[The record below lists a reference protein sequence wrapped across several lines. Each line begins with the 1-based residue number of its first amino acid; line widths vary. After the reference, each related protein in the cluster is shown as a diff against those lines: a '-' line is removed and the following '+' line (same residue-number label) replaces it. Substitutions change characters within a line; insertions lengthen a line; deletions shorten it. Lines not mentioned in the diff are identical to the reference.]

1 MRVRARSR
9 PREKR
14 SSGRASATAT
24 ECSPE
29 VPRAPAPTSSAGGRT
44 ARPSVA
50 RTSRAACVGG
60 KRGPIEGKRAKR
72 VSSRLG
78 NSRHTLGAQRGDRG
92 DIAVLGSLKASTSR
106 SVAASIGAGL
116 LLLVCAAPRRLR
128 GAFPP
133 TTTAV
138 RPAGHPT
145 RPLAAARVAVTEMC
159 MNHVRPAITLAEEG
173 VDLARQLGYEND
185 EPGYL
190 GLQAWFAALR
200 GREADCR
207 RCRRRSAAPR
217 PRGRYRLGDERG
229 APRLT
234 LLELV
239 LGDAREAIEQLDQ
252 FDQGP
257 LPATAVLGDT
267 RVHRSR
273 TAAR

>member
-1 MRVRARSR
+1 
-9 PREKR
+9 
-14 SSGRASATAT
+14 
-24 ECSPE
+24 
-29 VPRAPAPTSSAGGRT
+29 
-44 ARPSVA
+44 
-50 RTSRAACVGG
+50 
-60 KRGPIEGKRAKR
+60 
-72 VSSRLG
+72 
-78 NSRHTLGAQRGDRG
+78 
-92 DIAVLGSLKASTSR
+92 
-106 SVAASIGAGL
+106 L

-239 LGDAREAIEQLDQ
+239 TRERRSSSSTSSTRARYPRPPCWATPEYIEAALRLDEPERASASLRR
-252 FDQGP
+252 FAAYPVSRAP
-257 LPATAVLGDT
+257 L
-267 RVHRSR
+267 VHV
-273 TAAR
+273 ARPLWRNPGRG

>member
-1 MRVRARSR
+1 
-9 PREKR
+9 
-14 SSGRASATAT
+14 
-24 ECSPE
+24 
-29 VPRAPAPTSSAGGRT
+29 
-44 ARPSVA
+44 
-50 RTSRAACVGG
+50 
-60 KRGPIEGKRAKR
+60 
-72 VSSRLG
+72 
-78 NSRHTLGAQRGDRG
+78 
-92 DIAVLGSLKASTSR
+92 
-106 SVAASIGAGL
+106 L

-239 LGDAREAIEQLDQ
+239 TRERRSSSSTSSTRARYPRPPCWATPEYIEAACGSMSRSGLRRAYGCLRRILSAGRHSFTLLARCGAILAEDDREAERLFADALEMHG
-252 FDQGP
+252 QGATP
-257 LPATAVLGDT
+257 YEARPHPACLWGAPASATPPARG
-267 RVHRSR
+267 
-273 TAAR
+273 TAAASQRAGHVRRTRARPRGRSVPARG